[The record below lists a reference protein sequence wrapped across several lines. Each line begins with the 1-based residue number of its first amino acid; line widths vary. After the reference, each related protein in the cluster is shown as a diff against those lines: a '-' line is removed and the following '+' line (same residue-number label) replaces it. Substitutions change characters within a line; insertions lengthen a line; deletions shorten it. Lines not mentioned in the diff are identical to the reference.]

1 MTERAS
7 DHRAQP
13 SVPARPDT
21 PSRPGLLLYGLL
33 WVGALAA
40 LGCRSEAPVADT
52 SASAAATPDAPVLAA
67 DTPAQAPAPKT
78 PATPDAAPVASPPLP
93 SESQLARMGRDAYYG
108 LYLMGRKVGHAH
120 VWDRPAR
127 DGEPGGFVIGFEMS
141 MSVEGG
147 GRKNELGA
155 SELRYYAKEAPHAL
169 VSSKFS
175 SRAMGFR
182 DERRAEPMV
191 VDGKSVLRIFR
202 SVDGAKE
209 EYRDVAPTGDTLG
222 AQLEVSPTSLDGLE
236 VGAVRKVRVFSWERE
251 SDESVSVTVASRGK
265 RMVAGLEG
273 DIATLVVR
281 YETSGLE
288 GKSVLSADGSML
300 EMTLGPGLL
309 LKLEEREV
317 AESGVVGLDILGT
330 GMVSPT
336 KLGSPHQIDRLE
348 LTLSGNAAVKL
359 PTSPNQAVETS
370 IDGETATHKVTLVR
384 GPGAPVDDKE
394 LADALAA
401 DATIDTAHPAIVAK
415 ARELGDGL
423 TTPREKVE
431 AVAAW
436 VHATL
441 DKRLATH
448 LPTAST
454 VLEKKVGDCTE
465 HTWLTVAMLRALG
478 VPSRPVYGVGYTGDT
493 EGVFAY
499 HAWVEVALDGRWE
512 MIDPTWG
519 QKSADATHLRL
530 GASLGEVAA
539 SMGGLT
545 IQSAVVPGR

>member
-1 MTERAS
+1 PRLALGLVLLALAAAGCKADRPTSTTAATPAS
-7 DHRAQP
+7 SEVGAPDGLPQAP
-13 SVPARPDT
+13 PAPDT
-21 PSRPGLLLYGLL
+21 P
-33 WVGALAA
+33 GASD
-40 LGCRSEAPVADT
+40 G
-52 SASAAATPDAPVLAA
+52 
-67 DTPAQAPAPKT
+67 AQPTAPAP
-78 PATPDAAPVASPPLP
+78 AESAPLP
-93 SESQLARMGRDAYYG
+93 SASQLARMGRDAYYG

-120 VWDRPAR
+120 VWDRAAK
-127 DGEPGGFVIGFEMS
+127 DGEAGGFVVGFQMN

-147 GRKNELGA
+147 GRKNELDA
-155 SELRYYAKEAPHAL
+155 SELRFYAKEPPHAL
-169 VSSKFS
+169 ISSRFS
-175 SRAMGFR
+175 SSAMGFR

-191 VDGKSVLRIFR
+191 LDGKPVLRIFR

-209 EYRDVAPTGDTLG
+209 DHRDVAPTEDTLG

-236 VGAVRKVRVFSWERE
+236 VGTSKKVKLFSWERE
-251 SDESVSVTVASRGK
+251 ADELVSVTVSSRGK

-317 AESGVVGLDILGT
+317 AMSGVVGLDILGT

-336 KLGSPHQIDRLE
+336 KLGSPHAIDRLE
-348 LTLSGNAAVKL
+348 LTLTGDAAVKL
-359 PTSPNQAVETS
+359 PTSPNQAVETTV
-370 IDGETATHKVTLVR
+370 DGEVATHKVTLSR
-384 GPGAPVDDKE
+384 GPGAPVLEAE

-401 DATIDTAHPAIVAK
+401 DATIDSTHPAIAAK
-415 ARELGDGL
+415 AKELVDGI

-431 AVAAW
+431 AIAAW

-454 VLEKKVGDCTE
+454 VLDKKVGDCTE
-465 HTWLTVAMLRALG
+465 HTWLTVAMLRALEI
-478 VPSRPVYGVGYTGDT
+478 PSRPVYGVGYTGDG

-519 QKSADATHLRL
+519 QKSADATHLRM
-530 GASLGEVAA
+530 GSSLGEVAA